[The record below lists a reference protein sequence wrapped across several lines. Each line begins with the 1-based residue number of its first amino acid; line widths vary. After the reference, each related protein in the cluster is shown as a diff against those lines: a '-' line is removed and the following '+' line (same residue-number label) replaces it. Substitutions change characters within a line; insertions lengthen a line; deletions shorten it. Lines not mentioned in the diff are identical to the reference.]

1 MRTMGRSIAFLALI
15 LFLLPALTAQE
26 KKDAVKKE
34 DEKKVEEKKDAKD
47 PAKKDEAKDPEKKEE
62 KKAEE
67 KKEKKKKDEEKVEYG
82 QKITTKIL
90 SMRPES
96 NHEFT
101 VELQEIDP
109 ERVYQFNQWKTQRM
123 IQIAQQTNP
132 YQRQQQMLQFQIEMQ
147 RKSATDVY
155 KSKPVDV
162 RAVENV
168 KVRSLTPPIEYDD
181 QGNLK
186 KWTQKQLA
194 ALRANSKL
202 PGFPTELDNLK
213 VGQTVELYLVK
224 AAAPTKGS
232 TPAPAPKKKAAD
244 DDDIPAPMA
253 RPEVVMIVII
263 QEPQG
268 R

>member
-1 MRTMGRSIAFLALI
+1 MRTLGRSIAFLALI

-26 KKDAVKKE
+26 KKDADNKE
-34 DEKKVEEKKDAKD
+34 DAKKVEEKKDAKD
-47 PAKKDEAKDPEKKEE
+47 PAKKDDEKKDPE

-67 KKEKKKKDEEKVEYG
+67 KKEKKKEEEKVEYG

-101 VELQEIDP
+101 VEMQEIDP
-109 ERVYQFNQWKTQRM
+109 QRVYQFNQWKTQRM

-132 YQRQQQMLQFQIEMQ
+132 ISRQQQMLQFQIEMQ

-155 KSKPVDV
+155 KMKPVDV
-162 RAVENV
+162 QAVENV
-168 KVRSLTPPIEYDD
+168 KVRSLLPPIEYDD

-194 ALRANSKL
+194 ALRAHSKL

-213 VGQTVELYLVK
+213 VGQTVELYLAK
-224 AAAPTKGS
+224 AAPPTKGS
-232 TPAPAPKKKAAD
+232 TPPPAPKKKAAAE
-244 DDDIPAPMA
+244 DDDIPAPMP
-253 RPEVVMIVII
+253 RPEVVMIVIV